1 MTSDIRQQSMW
12 DRLVTRVQGILTSPK
27 TEWPII
33 ADEPATA
40 ADIYR
45 NYVFI
50 LAAIPSVCSFIKSS
64 IIGISIPFAGMEIGR
79 ASCRERV

>member
-1 MTSDIRQQSMW
+1 MKSDVRQQSMR
-12 DRLVTRVQGILTSPK
+12 DTVVARVQAILTSPK

-45 NYVFI
+45 NYVFV
-50 LAAIPSVCSFIKSS
+50 LYTEP
-64 IIGISIPFAGMEIGR
+64 R
-79 ASCRERV
+79 ATGWNAPRG